1 MTDLNPMN
9 ERSSGKHTKSESQ
22 KIQNSIRN
30 YLWIKFFFLIKNYF
44 FKTQFQLDYLKYDGY
59 LRYRISEMISREP

>member
-30 YLWIKFFFLIKNYF
+30 YPWIKFFRNKKLF
-44 FKTQFQLDYLKYDGY
+44 F
-59 LRYRISEMISREP
+59 